1 MKKWMATFAA
11 VAAVCAVAP
20 QAEANETIVQDGVRY
35 EIFTAANG
43 EKEAR
48 VLSRTYGT
56 WTVKLADTINGV
68 PVTEIRSEA
77 FVQYEWDGIDQ
88 SIEYYLV
95 ENIPVHL
102 KKIEEGAFLEAS
114 FLDGVVIPE
123 TVEVIEANAFARTSM
138 STLVI
143 PESVKNIANT
153 AFKNIHVSESA
164 QFPASLT
171 KEQLT
176 IRTSNPSFQLQ
187 RMGDVKEKRLG
198 DIFYETFTSN
208 NEQQV
213 RITGYDTF
221 STTTTI
227 TVPETIDQLPVT
239 EIAEGAFYNQQVHLQ
254 TYPSSEKQLTLPT
267 TIRKVGDYALAGNIA
282 VDVSTLPNLEEIGN
296 HAFAS
301 SYVYSSKPL
310 VLPATL
316 HTIGADAFNG
326 ANIPEL
332 YIQKGTDIGAGAFA
346 NSQLQRVTIAEGV
359 TAIAE
364 KQFYN
369 NELQHVTIPSTVQQ
383 IGAAAF
389 AGNKLASVDMPQ
401 KLQYIGDFA
410 FMDNALRDVHVPHVT
425 GTIGTQIFDANG
437 IQKVTFEE
445 GITHIPAYFFQ
456 QQQLTDVTLPSTL
469 THIGEGA
476 FQQNAL
482 TDIVLPANVVSI
494 GHAAFNGNKLTN
506 VHMRKNIDY
515 GEHVYTN
522 NALTNVTIEEGVTT
536 IPKRLFMNNKIESI
550 TLPKTVTT
558 IEEEAF
564 STNALTTLHIPA
576 SVATVTARSFAR
588 NELQDVTI
596 EKASSIHKGAFLNNH
611 IETLKL
617 PANLQTIGEQAFAQ
631 NDLKRLVL
639 PSNVKTVGTHAFLNN
654 NIASVTVPA
663 SIEKFDLSTVNENP
677 VTQLILQGSN
687 TAIIRTNPFFN
698 KQGATFKG
706 LYTDAALQTP
716 FALNEKN
723 GKPQTLYVAW
733 NKAPKFKDI
742 AEHWAQGAI
751 ESFTDKGYING
762 YPDGT
767 FKPGAPIQRKHVAR
781 ILNDVFKFDATQTV
795 ADFTDVPKNHA
806 YYAAISAVQQA
817 GIFSGD
823 NGKFQP
829 EANLT
834 RGQLAKV
841 LVLAAGFEPGGKS
854 TFKDT
859 PVSYWGTPYIATLAD
874 LAIVKG
880 TDGFFNP
887 QKPITRAQFVSMTS
901 LALEEM
907 ERRANN

>member
-20 QAEANETIVQDGVRY
+20 QAEANETIVQDGVKY

-77 FVQYEWDGIDQ
+77 FVQYEWDGIDR
-88 SIEYYLV
+88 SIEHYLV

-102 KKIEEGAFLEAS
+102 KTIKEGAFLEAS

-153 AFKNIHVSESA
+153 AFKNIGVSESA
-164 QFPASLT
+164 HFPASLT

-176 IRTSNPSFQLQ
+176 ISTINPSFQLQ

-208 NEQQV
+208 NERQV

-227 TVPETIDQLPVT
+227 TVPATIDQLPVT
-239 EIAEGAFYNQQVHLQ
+239 EIADGAFYNQQVHLQ

-267 TIRKVGDYALAGNIA
+267 TIRKVGDYALAGNMA

-326 ANIPEL
+326 ANIPDL
-332 YIQKGTDIGAGAFA
+332 HIQKGTDIGAGAFA

-359 TAIAE
+359 MAIAE

-389 AGNKLASVDMPQ
+389 EGNKLASVDMPKNLTQ
-401 KLQYIGDFA
+401 LGDSAFMHNELTEIEIPEKLNKLSANIFAHNKLRLIDIPANIETIHARAFSNNELITLIVPGSVHTIMESAFEKNKLVSVEVKGAKAIHKRAFAENDFASLILPLTLETIGD
-410 FMDNALRDVHVPHVT
+410 
-425 GTIGTQIFDANG
+425 
-437 IQKVTFEE
+437 
-445 GITHIPAYFFQ
+445 
-456 QQQLTDVTLPSTL
+456 
-469 THIGEGA
+469 
-476 FQQNAL
+476 
-482 TDIVLPANVVSI
+482 
-494 GHAAFNGNKLTN
+494 
-506 VHMRKNIDY
+506 
-515 GEHVYTN
+515 
-522 NALTNVTIEEGVTT
+522 
-536 IPKRLFMNNKIESI
+536 
-550 TLPKTVTT
+550 
-558 IEEEAF
+558 EAF
-564 STNALTTLHIPA
+564 SDNRMMRLILPGNVREVGVRAFANNQIEIATIPA
-576 SVATVTARSFAR
+576 S
-588 NELQDVTI
+588 
-596 EKASSIHKGAFLNNH
+596 
-611 IETLKL
+611 LK
-617 PANLQTIGEQAFAQ
+617 T
-631 NDLKRLVL
+631 
-639 PSNVKTVGTHAFLNN
+639 
-654 NIASVTVPA
+654 
-663 SIEKFDLSTVNENP
+663 FDLLVVHGNP
-677 VTQLILQGSN
+677 IAHLILQGSS
-687 TAIIRTNPFFN
+687 TKITRTNEFTDE
-698 KQGATFKG
+698 QGEAFRA
-706 LYTDAALQTP
+706 LYTDEAFTSP
-716 FALNEKN
+716 YINMDNVN
-723 GKPQTLYVAW
+723 GKPMTLYVAF
-733 NKAPKFKDI
+733 NDNVVPIPQPVAKFNDI
-742 AEHWAQGAI
+742 AGHWAQGAI

-781 ILNDVFKFDATQTV
+781 ILNDVFKFEATQTV
-795 ADFTDVPKNHA
+795 ADFTDVPKSHA

-823 NGKFQP
+823 GGKFQP

-859 PVSYWGTPYIATLAD
+859 LASYWGTPYVSALAD

-907 ERRANN
+907 ERRAQQ